1 MALTLTEELIR
12 SRVHLQHENLE
23 DVKSLALPGTYHE
36 KIVSLGS
43 SLRKFSRL
51 KQLDV
56 SRNAITSLQGLEH
69 LQLLEKLNLYYNS
82 IGSLEELK
90 RLKHNPNLKEL
101 DLRLNPVT
109 RTEGDYRL
117 YLIHMLPNLQKLDD
131 RSVRDR
137 ERQGALIH
145 FSSSQATEMTCHPQK
160 AEPPQRTLN
169 PRAEYVR
176 EMGKRTSALD
186 DDDVEVLDLIA
197 RTGGDLRK
205 PWPVT
210 GSSVREP
217 GVEDYS
223 LNGLKELHSD
233 TMDKLDK
240 QQSKYVKQPT
250 AEVDEVMEAYLR
262 KYPNITNARNT
273 VSESQRHPRQPDPN
287 LEFQDETEAY
297 SKFKSH
303 GYFTANPSSG
313 DGASAEVSYI
323 QTERDSTYPLP
334 PSRVQLERQ
343 RGPDP
348 YEDLDSSPNHL
359 KPQDMKEVDR
369 HCVYEHDSTVEDL
382 GGRSKAEKY
391 SEQER
396 VPENQNLEERSRSRS
411 RLEEERAR
419 KTSRSPAPHQMKL
432 ETPQTREFLTQ
443 LVDLVDRYWNGTKS
457 LHKHAK
463 FKGLAYGIID
473 NFLHQVMDTRHQV
486 DMAVLQEEMNQL
498 KHENLRL
505 RRQEEVAKASLEDSS
520 ASESHLKTSLHK
532 AFTDIEL
539 LKGRLHDC
547 LQENRKLQQKIL
559 HAEPSYN
566 QSGAAA
572 STSSITQNQIDELQ
586 RHNEVLQRE
595 VDKMQ
600 IKLKQYSQLQELSA
614 MLQDSHKS
622 LVQTNEHLLKDL
634 EDLREK
640 HRQEVTQLNWN
651 YEELRKTMDYLPS
664 SKENTASA
672 TLYDSDS

>member
-12 SRVHLQHENLE
+12 SRVNLQHENLE

-69 LQLLEKLNLYYNS
+69 LQLLERLNLYYNS

-109 RTEGDYRL
+109 RTECDYRL

-145 FSSSQATEMTCHPQK
+145 FSSSQASEMTCHPQK
-160 AEPPQRTLN
+160 AEPPQRAPN

-210 GSSVREP
+210 GSAVRDP

-223 LNGLKELHSD
+223 LNGLKDLHLE

-240 QQSKYVKQPT
+240 QQSKYGKQPS
-250 AEVDEVMEAYLR
+250 AEVDEVMESYLR

-273 VSESQRHPRQPDPN
+273 VSGSQQHQRQLDPN
-287 LEFQDETEAY
+287 LEFHDETEAY

-313 DGASAEVSYI
+313 DGASAEISYI
-323 QTERDSTYPLP
+323 QTERDSTYPPP
-334 PSRVQLERQ
+334 PSRVQLERHK
-343 RGPDP
+343 GPDP
-348 YEDLDSSPNHL
+348 YEDLDSTPNHL
-359 KPQDMKEVDR
+359 KPQ
-369 HCVYEHDSTVEDL
+369 YDSAVEDL

-391 SEQER
+391 SEQEK
-396 VPENQNLEERSRSRS
+396 VPENQKFEERSRSRSRS
-411 RLEEERAR
+411 RLEEECTR
-419 KTSRSPAPHQMKL
+419 KTSSSPAPHQMKL

-463 FKGLAYGIID
+463 FKGLAFGIID

-486 DMAVLQEEMNQL
+486 DMAVLLEEMNQV

-547 LQENRKLQQKIL
+547 LQENRKLQQKL
-559 HAEPSYN
+559 QHAEPSYN
-566 QSGAAA
+566 QTGAAA
-572 STSSITQNQIDELQ
+572 STSNITQNQIDELQ
-586 RHNEVLQRE
+586 RQNEILQRE